1 MPGTAVF
8 VFPSAAGHVNP
19 SLPLCQRLVSL
30 GWKVEYL
37 GIDTFKDAI
46 EKTGATFHDRNAVCA
61 AHGIDDFMSMAMK
74 TLEDYGDPGAKVWGL
89 NFGSILTQKL
99 LPVYISWLRS
109 ISPQVVVYCPVLCQV
124 AHFSAMHLQIPSVS
138 LLTAAGPG
146 YLDAAFAAHGSSAAG
161 LVATIKANE
170 PNSKA
175 IEGIRSLLGMPN
187 LTLNTAEPVVNEYY
201 SKVNIVS
208 TVPSL
213 ADKLEEKNVQFYNS
227 IGKAFE
233 FVGPLLGENQVSM
246 ASALSEQE
254 QADLFKRVEDAVTA
268 NRKIVYVSMGT
279 VVTGDSAEH
288 GWNGTSGSAIT
299 GKQLCHSVYRAVF
312 GELGCSVNN
321 PVLSPPPLII
331 VSLGPQPDAITDISV
346 PDNALCL
353 RTAPQVALLR
363 AAKPALFVSNGGQ
376 NSFIEAMSVG
386 TPLVICPGF
395 GDQITNAAKVHNIGL
410 GLKVDR
416 PALADASGKDVAEVV
431 AMYQTTISERI
442 REALGASNSALA
454 AKAQAVAT
462 ELERGGGV
470 HKAVELV
477 LKVAGVIE

>member
-1 MPGTAVF
+1 MPSTAVF

-46 EKTGATFHDRNAVCA
+46 EKTGATFHDRNAVGA
-61 AHGIDDFMSMAMK
+61 AHGIQDFIAMAMK
-74 TLEDYGDPGAKVWGL
+74 TLEEYGDPAAKMWGL
-89 NFGSILTQKL
+89 NFGSILTEKL

-109 ISPQVVVYCPVLCQV
+109 VSPQVVVYCPVLCQA
-124 AHFSAMHLQIPSVS
+124 AHFSAMHLKIPSIS

-161 LVATIKANE
+161 LVATIKGNE

-175 IEGIRSLLGMPN
+175 IDGIRSLLGMPN
-187 LTLNTAEPVVNEYY
+187 LTLNTAEPMVNEYY

-213 ADKLEEKNVQFYNS
+213 ADKLEDKNAEFYNYV
-227 IGKAFE
+227 GKAFE

-254 QADLFKRVEDAVTA
+254 RTDLFKRVEDAVAA

-279 VVTGDSAEH
+279 ALTGDTADH

-312 GELGCSVNN
+312 AELGCSVSN
-321 PVLSPPPLII
+321 PVLLPLPLVI
-331 VSLGPQPDAITDISV
+331 VSLGPQPDAVTDIAV
-346 PDNALCL
+346 PDNVLCL
-353 RTAPQVALLR
+353 RTVPQVDLLR

-376 NSFIEAMSVG
+376 NSFMEAMSVG

-395 GDQITNAAKVHNIGL
+395 GDQVTNAAKVHKLGL

-416 PALADASGKDVAEVV
+416 PAAADASGTDGAEVV
-431 AMYQTTISERI
+431 AMYQTAVSERI
-442 REALGASNSALA
+442 REALGASNPAFA

-462 ELERGGGV
+462 ELEQGGGV
-470 HKAVELV
+470 NKAVEMV
-477 LKVAGVIE
+477 LKAASVSE

>member
-8 VFPSAAGHVNP
+8 AFPSAAGHVNP

-37 GIDTFKDAI
+37 GIDTFKDVI

-61 AHGIDDFMSMAMK
+61 AHGIKDVVATAMK
-74 TLEDYGDPGAKVWGL
+74 TLEDYGDPGAKMWGL
-89 NFGSILTQKL
+89 NFGSILTEKL
-99 LPVYISWLRS
+99 LPVYITWLRS
-109 ISPQVVVYCPVLCQV
+109 ISPHVVVYCPVLCQV

-146 YLDAAFAAHGSSAAG
+146 YLDVAFAAHGSSATG
-161 LVATIKANE
+161 LVAAIKAND
-170 PNSKA
+170 PNSTA
-175 IEGIRSLLGMPN
+175 IEGIRSLLGMPH
-187 LTLNTAEPVVNEYY
+187 LTLNTAEPLVNEYY

-208 TVPSL
+208 TVPTL
-213 ADKLEEKNVQFYNS
+213 ADKLEDNNAEFYHS
-227 IGKAFE
+227 AGKSFE
-233 FVGPLLGENQVSM
+233 FVGPLLGEDQVSM

-254 QADLFKRVEDAVTA
+254 RAILFERVEDAIA
-268 NRKIVYVSMGT
+268 AHRKIVYVSMGT
-279 VVTGDSAEH
+279 VVTGDSADH

-312 GELGCSVNN
+312 GELGSSVSN
-321 PVLSPPPLII
+321 PVLSPPPLVIL
-331 VSLGPQPDAITDISV
+331 SLGPQPDAVDGIAV

-353 RTAPQVALLR
+353 RTVPQVELLR

-376 NSFIEAMSVG
+376 NSFMEAMSVG

-395 GDQITNAAKVHNIGL
+395 GDQVSNAAKVHNLGL

-416 PALADASGKDVAEVV
+416 PSTSDATGKEVAEVV
-431 AMYQTTISERI
+431 AIYQTAISEGI
-442 REALGASNSALA
+442 REALGASGSALT
-454 AKAQAVAT
+454 AKAQAVAA
-462 ELERGGGV
+462 ELKQGGGV
-470 HKAVELV
+470 NKAVEVV
-477 LKVAGVIE
+477 LTVAGVGE